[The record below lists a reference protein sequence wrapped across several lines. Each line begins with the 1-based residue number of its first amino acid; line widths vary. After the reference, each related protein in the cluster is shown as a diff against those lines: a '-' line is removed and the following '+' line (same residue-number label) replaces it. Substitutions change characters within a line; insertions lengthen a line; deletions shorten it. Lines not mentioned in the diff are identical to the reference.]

1 MNLSKI
7 KILTFANENF
17 RNTRDFLVTYLKLI
31 GLTNFINLDENSLT
45 DDFRNEYK
53 EILDRNRGF
62 GYWIW
67 KPYVILNELK
77 KLKSDEILLYLDS
90 ADKPEISFFE
100 ILLNHLDK
108 NDNFFTNRGFINGE
122 WTKRD
127 CFVYMDCDSEI
138 YHNSVQL
145 EAGIIGL
152 KNTTQNIEII
162 EEWFNF
168 CKNKHIL
175 TDEPNVCGLNNL
187 PKFIDHRHDQSI
199 LTNLVLKRNLK
210 SVPLSDEII
219 KFNILNENVR
229 MSFQNRNQMISTFDK
244 NLKIAELGVFEGE
257 FAKEIFQICE
267 PSELYLV
274 DLFEGY
280 FGSGDKDGKN
290 HHFVQLEDEFE
301 KIKTFFY
308 LNKNVFV
315 EKKSTINFLNSIDD
329 ESLDVVYIDAD
340 HRYQSVKDDLNLS
353 HKKVKKNGLICGH
366 DYVPNT
372 EAERA
377 VNEFCI
383 ENKLKINYTTN
394 DGCPSFCIR
403 KK

>member
-53 EILDRNRGF
+53 EILDRKRGF

-187 PKFIDHRHDQSI
+187 PKTLLS
-199 LTNLVLKRNLK
+199 LKLK
-210 SVPLSDEII
+210 D
-219 KFNILNENVR
+219 
-229 MSFQNRNQMISTFDK
+229 NRRITDNG
-244 NLKIAELGVFEGE
+244 L
-257 FAKEIFQICE
+257 
-267 PSELYLV
+267 
-274 DLFEGY
+274 
-280 FGSGDKDGKN
+280 
-290 HHFVQLEDEFE
+290 
-301 KIKTFFY
+301 
-308 LNKNVFV
+308 
-315 EKKSTINFLNSIDD
+315 
-329 ESLDVVYIDAD
+329 
-340 HRYQSVKDDLNLS
+340 LNLPRT
-353 HKKVKKNGLICGH
+353 LL
-366 DYVPNT
+366 
-372 EAERA
+372 
-377 VNEFCI
+377 
-383 ENKLKINYTTN
+383 KLNLYNNINITYK
-394 DGCPSFCIR
+394 GF
-403 KK
+403 